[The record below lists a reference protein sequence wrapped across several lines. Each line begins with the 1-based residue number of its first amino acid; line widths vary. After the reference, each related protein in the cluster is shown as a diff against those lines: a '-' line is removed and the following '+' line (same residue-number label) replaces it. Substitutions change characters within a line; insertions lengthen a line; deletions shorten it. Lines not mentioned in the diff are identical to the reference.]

1 MPDSQTT
8 AADTVTTVITGSGIG
23 QGVAI
28 GRVLRASDPLPEPS
42 DAPSAR
48 TPDDERARLKAAIAA
63 VTATLRERAAAT
75 SGIATDV
82 LEAQAMMVE
91 DEILAD
97 EVDGRIDAGATAE
110 RSVFEAFAAFRET
123 LIGFGGYMAERAT
136 DLDDLSQRVVAALS
150 GVPAPG
156 LPASDEP
163 FVLVAHDLA
172 PAETALLDLDKVLAL
187 ITIEGG
193 PTSHTAILAREKAI
207 VAVVAATGASD
218 LVDSDEVIVDA
229 AAGTITVSPSPDE
242 ADAARIRIAERAAAL
257 AAPAAPGA
265 LADGTLIPLLAN
277 LGSADAAAAA
287 VEAGAEGVGLFRTEF
302 LFLDARQAPTVEEQ
316 RAHYRTLL
324 AAFAGKKVVVR
335 VLDAGADKPLEFLN
349 DAHEDNPALGV
360 RGLRALQGSEDILR
374 EQLTA
379 LAAADAETDAD
390 LWVMA
395 PMVATVDEA
404 AYFSGLAREYGIKT
418 AGVMVE
424 IPSAAL
430 IADRILA
437 VTDFASIGTNDL
449 TQYTLAA
456 DRLLGSVAHLQDPW
470 HPAVLRLIGE
480 VGSAGAS
487 AGKPVGVCGEAAA
500 DPLLALVLV
509 GLGVQTLSMS
519 PAALADVR
527 ASLTRVT
534 LETARRLADAA
545 LAAVDGASARA
556 AVAAL
561 LESRSTRT
569 PVSNPTPIS
578 TPLNGALS

>member
-1 MPDSQTT
+1 MTTPDSVTV
-8 AADTVTTVITGSGIG
+8 AAERPTEHPARSIAGAGIG

-28 GRVLRASDPLPEPS
+28 GRVLRASDPLPEPP
-42 DAPSAR
+42 DTPSAR
-48 TPDDERARLKAAIAA
+48 TADDERTRLKSAIDA
-63 VTATLRERAAAT
+63 VAATLRERAEQT
-75 SGIATDV
+75 TGIATDV

-91 DEILAD
+91 DETLAD
-97 EVDGRIDAGATAE
+97 EVDGRIENGATAE
-110 RSVFEAFAAFRET
+110 RAVFEAFAAFRET
-123 LIGFGGYMAERAT
+123 LVGFGGYMAERAT
-136 DLDDLSQRVVAALS
+136 DLDDLSQRVVAELT
-150 GVPAPG
+150 GVQAPG
-156 LPASDEP
+156 LPSSDDP
-163 FVLVAHDLA
+163 FVLVARDLA

-187 ITIEGG
+187 VTIEGG

-207 VAVVAATGASD
+207 VAVVAAAEAARLADG
-218 LVDSDEVIVDA
+218 DEVIVDA
-229 AAGTITVSPSPDE
+229 AAGTIILSPTAE
-242 ADAARIRIAERAAAL
+242 QADAARARIAEREAAL
-257 AAPAAPGA
+257 AAPVQPGA
-265 LADGTLIPLLAN
+265 LADGTPVPLLVN

-316 RAHYRTLL
+316 QAHYRTLL

-349 DAHEDNPALGV
+349 DAHEDYPALGV
-360 RGLRALQGSEDILR
+360 RGLRALRSSEDILR

-395 PMVATVDEA
+395 PMVATVEEA
-404 AYFSGLAREYGIKT
+404 AYFTELAREYGIKT

-437 VTDFASIGTNDL
+437 VSDFASIGTNDL
-449 TQYTLAA
+449 TQYTMAA
-456 DRLLGSVAHLQDPW
+456 DRLLGAVAHLQDPW
-470 HPAVLRLIGE
+470 HPAVLRLIAE
-480 VGSAGAS
+480 VGRAGRA

-500 DPLLALVLV
+500 DPLLAIVLV

-527 ASLTRVT
+527 ASLLTVT
-534 LETARRLADAA
+534 LAQAREAADAA
-545 LAAVDGASARA
+545 LGSVDGASARA
-556 AVAAL
+556 SIASILASPIAK
-561 LESRSTRT
+561 
-569 PVSNPTPIS
+569 NPQET
-578 TPLNGALS
+578 TNGALS

>member
-1 MPDSQTT
+1 
-8 AADTVTTVITGSGIG
+8 VIAGAGIG

-28 GRVLRASDPLPEPS
+28 GRVLRASDPLPEPP
-42 DAPSAR
+42 DTASAR
-48 TPDDERARLKAAIAA
+48 TADDERARLASAIGA
-63 VTATLRERAAAT
+63 VAATLRERAEQAT
-75 SGIATDV
+75 GIATDV

-91 DEILAD
+91 DETLAD
-97 EVDGRIDAGATAE
+97 EVDGRIENGATAE
-110 RSVFEAFAAFRET
+110 RAVFEAFAAFRET
-123 LIGFGGYMAERAT
+123 LIGFGGYLAERAT
-136 DLDDLSQRVVAALS
+136 DLDDLSQRVVAELT

-156 LPASDEP
+156 LPRSDEP
-163 FVLVAHDLA
+163 FVLVARDLA

-187 ITIEGG
+187 VTIEGG

-207 VAVVAATGASD
+207 VAVVAATDAANLADG
-218 LVDSDEVIVDA
+218 DEVIVDA
-229 AAGTITVSPSPDE
+229 AAGTIIPSPTTDQ
-242 ADAARIRIAERAAAL
+242 ADAAKARIAERETAL
-257 AAPAAPGA
+257 AAPVLPGA
-265 LADGTLIPLLAN
+265 LADGTPVPLLVN
-277 LGSADAAAAA
+277 LGSADAASSA
-287 VEAGAEGVGLFRTEF
+287 VDEGAEGVGLFRTEF

-316 RAHYRTLL
+316 QAHYRTLL
-324 AAFAGKKVVVR
+324 TAFAGKKVVVR

-360 RGLRALQGSEDILR
+360 RGLRALRSSEDILR

-395 PMVATVDEA
+395 PMVATVEDA
-404 AYFSGLAREYGIKT
+404 AYFTGLAREYGIKT

-437 VTDFASIGTNDL
+437 ATDFASIGTNDL
-449 TQYTLAA
+449 TQYTMAA
-456 DRLLGSVAHLQDPW
+456 DRLLGAVAHLQDPW

-480 VGSAGAS
+480 VGRAGA
-487 AGKPVGVCGEAAA
+487 ATGKPVGVCGEAAA
-500 DPLLALVLV
+500 DPLLAIVLV
-509 GLGVQTLSMS
+509 GLGAQTLSMS

-527 ASLTRVT
+527 ASLRRVT
-534 LETARRLADAA
+534 LAQAREAADAA

-561 LESRSTRT
+561 RESGST
-569 PVSNPTPIS
+569 NPTPIS
-578 TPLNGALS
+578 TPLNGAVS

>member
-1 MPDSQTT
+1 MTTPDSVTV
-8 AADTVTTVITGSGIG
+8 AAERPAEHAARAIAGAGIG

-28 GRVLRASDPLPEPS
+28 GRVLRASDPLPEPP
-42 DAPSAR
+42 DTPSAR
-48 TPDDERARLKAAIAA
+48 TADDERTRLKRAIDA
-63 VTATLRERAAAT
+63 VAATLRERAEQT
-75 SGIATDV
+75 TGIATDV

-91 DEILAD
+91 DETLAD
-97 EVDGRIDAGATAE
+97 EVDGRIENGATAE
-110 RSVFEAFAAFRET
+110 RAVFEAFAAFRET
-123 LIGFGGYMAERAT
+123 LVGFGGYMAERAT
-136 DLDDLSQRVVAALS
+136 DLDDLSQRVVAELT
-150 GVPAPG
+150 GVQAPG
-156 LPASDEP
+156 LPSSDDP
-163 FVLVAHDLA
+163 FVLVARDLA

-187 ITIEGG
+187 VTIEGG

-207 VAVVAATGASD
+207 VAVVAAAEAAGLAD
-218 LVDSDEVIVDA
+218 GDEVIVDA
-229 AAGTITVSPSPDE
+229 AAGTIILSPTAE
-242 ADAARIRIAERAAAL
+242 QADAARARIAEREAAL
-257 AAPAAPGA
+257 AAPVQPGA
-265 LADGTLIPLLAN
+265 LADGTPVPLLVN
-277 LGSADAAAAA
+277 LGSADAAATA

-316 RAHYRTLL
+316 QAHYRTLL

-360 RGLRALQGSEDILR
+360 RGLRALRSSEDILR

-395 PMVATVDEA
+395 PMVATVEEA
-404 AYFSGLAREYGIKT
+404 AYFTDLAREYGIKT

-437 VTDFASIGTNDL
+437 VSDFASIGTNDL
-449 TQYTLAA
+449 TQYTMAA
-456 DRLLGSVAHLQDPW
+456 DRLLGAVAHLQDPW
-470 HPAVLRLIGE
+470 HPAVLRLIAE
-480 VGSAGAS
+480 VGRAGRA

-500 DPLLALVLV
+500 DPLLAIVLV

-527 ASLTRVT
+527 ASLLTVT
-534 LETARRLADAA
+534 LAQAREGADAA
-545 LAAVDGASARA
+545 LGSVDGASARA
-556 AVAAL
+556 SIASILASPIAK
-561 LESRSTRT
+561 
-569 PVSNPTPIS
+569 NPQET
-578 TPLNGALS
+578 TNGALS

>member
-1 MPDSQTT
+1 
-8 AADTVTTVITGSGIG
+8 
-23 QGVAI
+23 
-28 GRVLRASDPLPEPS
+28 
-42 DAPSAR
+42 
-48 TPDDERARLKAAIAA
+48 
-63 VTATLRERAAAT
+63 
-75 SGIATDV
+75 
-82 LEAQAMMVE
+82 
-91 DEILAD
+91 
-97 EVDGRIDAGATAE
+97 
-110 RSVFEAFAAFRET
+110 
-123 LIGFGGYMAERAT
+123 
-136 DLDDLSQRVVAALS
+136 
-150 GVPAPG
+150 
-156 LPASDEP
+156 
-163 FVLVAHDLA
+163 
-172 PAETALLDLDKVLAL
+172 
-187 ITIEGG
+187 
-193 PTSHTAILAREKAI
+193 
-207 VAVVAATGASD
+207 
-218 LVDSDEVIVDA
+218 
-229 AAGTITVSPSPDE
+229 
-242 ADAARIRIAERAAAL
+242 
-257 AAPAAPGA
+257 
-265 LADGTLIPLLAN
+265 
-277 LGSADAAAAA
+277 
-287 VEAGAEGVGLFRTEF
+287 
-302 LFLDARQAPTVEEQ
+302 
-316 RAHYRTLL
+316 
-324 AAFAGKKVVVR
+324 
-335 VLDAGADKPLEFLN
+335 
-349 DAHEDNPALGV
+349 V

-569 PVSNPTPIS
+569 PISNPTPIS